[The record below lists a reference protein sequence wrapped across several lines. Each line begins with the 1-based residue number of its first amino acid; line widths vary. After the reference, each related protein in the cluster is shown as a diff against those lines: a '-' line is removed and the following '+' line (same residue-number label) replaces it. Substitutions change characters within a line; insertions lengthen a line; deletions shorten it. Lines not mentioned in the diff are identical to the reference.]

1 MGEAPELHYVNSF
14 SKFGH
19 DDQIEQ
25 HLANNYD
32 HDFSWYEEVIDD
44 DLKWSFALNRFTI
57 SFTINTHIDFINNND
72 TLIIIAF
79 IMIS

>member
-1 MGEAPELHYVNSF
+1 MGEAPELLYVNG
-14 SKFGH
+14 FGHDH

-44 DLKWSFALNRFTI
+44 DLKWSFAL
-57 SFTINTHIDFINNND
+57 
-72 TLIIIAF
+72 
-79 IMIS
+79 